1 MEMDNARNLQSNLS
15 NNQLLVDEVGTL
27 KATVLLLSVELA
39 SMKTM
44 IRELASMKT
53 MIRQLL
59 NDRGGNE
66 NETPRRRDLVEREN
80 ENAETPSVTL
90 NELEIIR
97 SQVTT
102 PVSVEEPQLVFVAP
116 NIQSKPQVS
125 CGIQSCIRTYGN
137 DRSKGPLTQPT

>member
-1 MEMDNARNLQSNLS
+1 MEGDNARNLQSNLS

-27 KATVLLLSVELA
+27 KATVLLLSV
-39 SMKTM
+39 
-44 IRELASMKT
+44 ELASMKT

-90 NELEIIR
+90 NEFEIR

-102 PVSVEEPQLVFVAP
+102 PASVEEVQLVFVAP
-116 NIQSKPQVS
+116 NIQLKPQVS
-125 CGIQSCIRTYGN
+125 CGIQSCIRTYGL
-137 DRSKGPLTQPT
+137 DKSKGPLTQPT

>member
-1 MEMDNARNLQSNLS
+1 MPCLAVTEALGPLENRFSIMEGDHARNLQSNLS

-27 KATVLLLSVELA
+27 KATVLLQSV
-39 SMKTM
+39 
-44 IRELASMKT
+44 ELASMKT

-59 NDRGGNE
+59 NDRGLGGNE
-66 NETPRRRDLVEREN
+66 NKTPRRRDLVEREN

-125 CGIQSCIRTYGN
+125 CLAFGCF
-137 DRSKGPLTQPT
+137 

>member
-1 MEMDNARNLQSNLS
+1 MEGAYSDHARNLKSNLS
-15 NNQLLVDEVGTL
+15 NNQLLVDEVSTL
-27 KATVLLLSVELA
+27 KATVLLQSV
-39 SMKTM
+39 
-44 IRELASMKT
+44 ELASMKT

-59 NDRGGNE
+59 NDRGLGGNE

-80 ENAETPSVTL
+80 ENAETPSVSL
-90 NELEIIR
+90 NELEIR

-102 PVSVEEPQLVFVAP
+102 PASVEEPQFVFVAP

>member
-27 KATVLLLSVELA
+27 KATVLLLSV
-39 SMKTM
+39 
-44 IRELASMKT
+44 ELASMKT

-90 NELEIIR
+90 NEFEIR

-102 PVSVEEPQLVFVAP
+102 PASMEEVQLVFVAP
-116 NIQSKPQVS
+116 NIQLKPQVS
-125 CGIQSCIRTYGN
+125 CGIQSCIRTYGL
-137 DRSKGPLTQPT
+137 DKSKGPLTQPT

>member
-1 MEMDNARNLQSNLS
+1 MEGDNARNLQSNLS

-27 KATVLLLSVELA
+27 KATVLLLSV
-39 SMKTM
+39 
-44 IRELASMKT
+44 ELASMKT

-90 NELEIIR
+90 NEFEIR

-102 PVSVEEPQLVFVAP
+102 PASMEEVQLVFVAP
-116 NIQSKPQVS
+116 NIQLKPQVS
-125 CGIQSCIRTYGN
+125 CGIQSCIRTYGL
-137 DRSKGPLTQPT
+137 DKSKGPLTQPT

>member
-1 MEMDNARNLQSNLS
+1 MEGDNARNLQSNLS

-90 NELEIIR
+90 NEFEIR

-102 PVSVEEPQLVFVAP
+102 PASMEEVQLVFVAP
-116 NIQSKPQVS
+116 NIQLKPQVS
-125 CGIQSCIRTYGN
+125 CGIQSCIRTYGL
-137 DRSKGPLTQPT
+137 DKSKGPLTQPT

>member
-1 MEMDNARNLQSNLS
+1 MEGDHARNLQSNLS

-44 IRELASMKT
+44 IR
-53 MIRQLL
+53 QLL
-59 NDRGGNE
+59 NDRGVGGNE

>member
-1 MEMDNARNLQSNLS
+1 MEGDHARNLQSNLS

-44 IRELASMKT
+44 IR
-53 MIRQLL
+53 QLL
-59 NDRGGNE
+59 NDRGLGGNE

-90 NELEIIR
+90 DELETR

-102 PVSVEEPQLVFVAP
+102 PASVEELQFVFVAP

-125 CGIQSCIRTYGN
+125 CGIQSCIRKYGN